1 VVGYLPDGRRDTFD
15 ARAHSPAATMTPH
28 TLAPVRLHDDHVL
41 LEPLGMQHVPDL
53 EAAAADGELWNL
65 WFTSAPAPGTARAY
79 VEKALAGLA
88 ANLMLPFAVR
98 EKSSGEIVGSTRLY
112 DFAPELPRI
121 AIGYTW
127 YARRWQ
133 KSHLNTACKRL
144 LLAHAFETL
153 DCVAVEF
160 HTDHRNL
167 DSQRAIERL
176 GAHKD
181 GVLRAHKRRPDG
193 TLRDTVCY
201 SILATEWP
209 DVQRWLAMRLTRLSA
224 AASHPPA

>member
-1 VVGYLPDGRRDTFD
+1 
-15 ARAHSPAATMTPH
+15 M
-28 TLAPVRLHDDHVL
+28 LAPTILQDDYVR
-41 LEPLGMQHVPDL
+41 LEPLGVQHVPDL

-65 WFTSAPAPGTARAY
+65 WFTSAPAPGQAHAY

-88 ANLMLPFAVR
+88 ANRMLPFAVR
-98 EKSSGEIVGSTRLY
+98 EKSSGQIVGTTRFY
-112 DFAPELPRI
+112 DFDPELPRI

-127 YARRWQ
+127 YAKRWQ

-144 LLAHAFETL
+144 LLKHGFEGL
-153 DCVAVEF
+153 NCVAVEF

-176 GAHKD
+176 GGHKD
-181 GVLRAHKRRPDG
+181 GVLRNHKRRPDG

-201 SILATEWP
+201 SILASEWP
-209 DVQRWLAMRLTRLSA
+209 DVQRWLDMRLARLSA
-224 AASHPPA
+224 

>member
-1 VVGYLPDGRRDTFD
+1 MSAL
-15 ARAHSPAATMTPH
+15 TPVA
-28 TLAPVRLHDDHVL
+28 LQDEYVL
-41 LEPLGMQHVPDL
+41 LEPLALQHAPAL

-65 WFTSAPAPGTARAY
+65 WFTSAPAPGHAQAY

-88 ANLMLPFAVR
+88 AGTMLPFAIH
-98 EKSSGEIVGSTRLY
+98 EKTSGDIVGTTRFY
-112 DFAPELPRI
+112 DFVPELPRV

-127 YARRWQ
+127 YAKRWQ

-144 LLAHAFETL
+144 LLKHAFESL
-153 DCVAVEF
+153 QCEAVEF
-160 HTDHRNL
+160 HTDRRNL

-176 GAHKD
+176 GAQRE

-201 SILATEWP
+201 SIIASEWP
-209 DVQRWLAMRLTRLSA
+209 DVQRWLDMRLARLG
-224 AASHPPA
+224 ASPRVKADG

>member
-1 VVGYLPDGRRDTFD
+1 MNPLIPTCLQDEHVV
-15 ARAHSPAATMTPH
+15 
-28 TLAPVRLHDDHVL
+28 
-41 LEPLGMQHVPDL
+41 LEPLSLDHVAAL

-65 WFTSAPAPGTARAY
+65 WFTSAPAPGHARAY
-79 VEKALAGLA
+79 VEKALQGHADG
-88 ANLMLPFAVR
+88 LMLPFAVR
-98 EKSSGEIVGSTRLY
+98 EKSSGEIVGTTRYY
-112 DFAPELPRI
+112 DFVAELPRL

-127 YARRWQ
+127 YAKRWQ

-144 LLAHAFETL
+144 LLRHAFEVL

-176 GAHKD
+176 GAHRD

-201 SILATEWP
+201 SILASEWS
-209 DVQRWLAMRLTRLSA
+209 DVDRWLGLRLRRLSSAQATTA
-224 AASHPPA
+224 AD